1 MRGSSVQRDDFRDDL
16 PVSRGQWRALA
27 RAALHRLGEGAPE
40 SRMDATELLVRF
52 RRGEDAAADPATNG
66 LTAVAD
72 AAGNA
77 R

>member
-1 MRGSSVQRDDFRDDL
+1 MQRDDFRDDL

-27 RAALHRLGEGAPE
+27 LSALRVLDEEAPR

-52 RRGEDAAADPATNG
+52 QRGEAEVAQPAPVA
-66 LTAVAD
+66 LAD
-72 AAGNA
+72 ARAGA